1 MSLRAL
7 PTLRQVQARLE
18 LVFPRAAF
26 DPVLS
31 NPLAAAAVT
40 TMIYVD
46 AIVPAEGALPNDAM
60 WARPS
65 MCLWLADEVYARA
78 DDASRLAWRA
88 AAQRGKRQ
96 VEELQA
102 EWEIP
107 FRPRYADNT
116 RETLRDETLPAWAK
130 HGAVRTRPG
139 VKTTSSRGRWALA
152 DAFADL
158 FDPSLEEGLL
168 AARIDAWRHDHM
180 SPGARLKALTVQRRD
195 ESAHAIVVQ
204 LPDGSSRSLE
214 PGDASA
220 ILKGVIEEWAPTR
233 LRDPVVLTISEPGDK
248 LYVADAALI
257 ERLELAIDVGTLLP
271 DAVIVDIGMGPP
283 QFWIVEVVATDGP
296 IDEERKRSLLRWA
309 DSQQIPVDS
318 CQFLT
323 AFASRNAGPARRRL
337 KDLATGTYAW
347 YADEPF
353 CELAW
358 CEIARA
364 APLTPASGTARASSR
379 PTPDPAA
386 AGASGSSASPRG

>member
-1 MSLRAL
+1 
-7 PTLRQVQARLE
+7 LRQVQERLE
-18 LVFPRAAF
+18 LLFPRAAF
-26 DPVLS
+26 DTVLS
-31 NPLAAAAVT
+31 NPLAAAAVA
-40 TMIYVD
+40 TMLYVD
-46 AIVPAEGALPNDAM
+46 AVVPTEGPLPDDAM

-65 MCLWLADEVYARA
+65 MCLWLSDAAYARA

-96 VEELQA
+96 VEGLQA
-102 EWEIP
+102 GWGIP
-107 FRPRYADNT
+107 FHPRYADNT

-130 HGAVRTRPG
+130 DGAVRTRPG
-139 VKTTSSRGRWALA
+139 VKTTSSHCRWALA

-158 FDPSLEEGLL
+158 FDPSLDGERL
-168 AARIDAWRHDHM
+168 ATRIGAWCEQHM
-180 SPGARLKALTVQRRD
+180 SPGARLKALTAQRRE
-195 ESAHAIVVQ
+195 ESAHATLVQ
-204 LPDGSSRSLE
+204 LPDGTSRTLE
-214 PGDASA
+214 PGEASA
-220 ILKGVIEEWAPTR
+220 ILKGVIEQWAPAR

-296 IDEERKRSLLRWA
+296 IDEERKEALLRWA
-309 DSQQIPVDS
+309 DSQRIPLDC

-337 KDLATGTYAW
+337 KDLASGTYAW
-347 YADEPF
+347 YADEPA

-358 CEIARA
+358 YEIARA

-379 PTPDPAA
+379 PTPGPA
-386 AGASGSSASPRG
+386 